1 MLTEQEL
8 KRIAEFKHLSIRNAE
23 KDYLL
28 EVVLYSMSDFKRI
41 LAFKGGTALYKFYN
55 LNRFSEDLDFDIT
68 GKNISISSIIENV
81 IRATDLLGMS
91 GTLYEKEEYM
101 NEVNV
106 RFGIKGPLYD
116 GGKKSMSRIVLNIS
130 KRERP
135 VFVERKLLISSYQEI
150 PSFEI
155 NVISQEE
162 ISAEKIRCI
171 LTRDKP
177 RDIYDLYFLLKK
189 GVIIDEI
196 LVNRK
201 CKIYGLK
208 FDKEFFFGKL
218 YQKQKMWSIDLKGLI
233 IGTLPGFEDVV
244 NELKKM
250 LANQHL

>member
-1 MLTEQEL
+1 MLTEEEL
-8 KRIAEFKHLSIRNAE
+8 KRIAEFKHLSVRNAE

-68 GKNISISSIIENV
+68 GKNISISSVIENV
-81 IRATDLLGMS
+81 IRTTKLLGMS
-91 GTLYEKEEYM
+91 GTLYEKEEYT
-101 NEVNV
+101 NEINV

-116 GGKKSMSRIVLNIS
+116 GGKKSMSRIVLNLS

-171 LTRDKP
+171 MTRDKP

-189 GVIIDEI
+189 GIIIDES

-201 CKIYGLK
+201 CKIYGQK
-208 FDKEFFFGKL
+208 FNKVSFFSKL

>member
-1 MLTEQEL
+1 MIAEQEL

-28 EVVLYSMSDFKRI
+28 EVVLYSISDFKRI

-55 LNRFSEDLDFDIT
+55 LNRFSEDIDFDIT
-68 GKNISISSIIENV
+68 GKKINIPSMIENV
-81 IRATDLLGMS
+81 IRATELLGMS
-91 GTLYEKEEYM
+91 KTLYKKEEYT
-101 NEVNV
+101 NDINV

-116 GGKKSMSRIVLNIS
+116 GGKKSMSRVVLNIS
-130 KRERP
+130 KREHP
-135 VFVERKLLISSYQEI
+135 VFVERKLLISSYPEI

-171 LTRDKP
+171 MTRDKP

-189 GVIIDEI
+189 GVIIDEA
-196 LVNRK
+196 LVNKK
-201 CKIYGLK
+201 CKIYGLT

-218 YQKQKMWSIDLKGLI
+218 YQKQKMWSTDLKGLL

-250 LANQHL
+250 ITNQRL